1 MLKFLKNESFCL
13 RMSLMQAGILHVT
26 VRTRGESP
34 MRTFGHPEV
43 YIGRQLCAPFWFGE
57 HPYTSLLVDNL
68 RKVESLP
75 IWLVYMGLFI
85 AILFFV
91 VRSTSSLNSFF
102 RIRSSLSIPVR
113 RMITA
118 GECSYFIARAKTV
131 SFKINSWSLTKRYVK
146 ERKFGYAFSFRS
158 FSSKRRSEKIV
169 ATEPVRKAKFYLFY
183 EFLAL
188 PEQASQVSQAEYL
201 HAMKLWSSFKNKINK
216 ASPKVQHAFSLQNL
230 HAMFI
235 NLDYVLN
242 VQISQGYNK
251 NNLFTLLSDPCY
263 LLYCYSL
270 LKQNV
275 AHGSDSIPI
284 SNVTLSA
291 ILSLSRRVN
300 SGTYQPSPV
309 RRVYIRKSNRRMRP
323 LGIASALDKIL
334 QKGIFIILERIF
346 EPTFQNVSYGFR
358 PKRSCHS
365 ALHSIYY
372 RWPGTKWFIEAD
384 FIECFDRISHDKLLF
399 AINKKVDC
407 YKLSLLINQLLTVG
421 YINFANLA
429 NSELKNLEGTPQGS
443 LLSPLFCNIL
453 LNDLDIFI
461 LDLCKTTF
469 VERVKANSDEWNAGR
484 RYLNTPWEK
493 VWKDIKILT
502 GSRVSG
508 QKISKA
514 LAKIRYQDTAA
525 QKVRKLKEDTNFKRL
540 AYVRYADDFLLGYIG
555 SKSEAV
561 KLLIHISHFA
571 DLYLGMKLHT
581 EKSGVKHH
589 EKGVI
594 FLGYKIWKKYGLNV
608 KFGIDSVGASR
619 RIEGS
624 RLNFSIPLEPLFTRY
639 AERGFFMKAKWGS
652 PDRMVGRRQDKWLFL
667 PSDQDVIHRYNAVI
681 RGIKNYYS
689 GSTQQSVL
697 SRFYFALRKSAA
709 LTLAHRHKKRSTW
722 WAFKKYGKDLTIE
735 YKNKKGNEVNVKLE
749 IPSASKVK
757 WNLNSDTNSNTTD
770 VLPVIQGVPVP
781 KSLNIVCSASEL
793 PCAVPGCPN
802 QAEHWHHVKHQK
814 KIKGKDHQKHVL
826 ALTAKQIPVCK
837 PHHHLIHSG
846 KYDGPSLRK
855 MKGYTPSD
863 FD

>member
-1 MLKFLKNESFCL
+1 
-13 RMSLMQAGILHVT
+13 
-26 VRTRGESP
+26 
-34 MRTFGHPEV
+34 
-43 YIGRQLCAPFWFGE
+43 
-57 HPYTSLLVDNL
+57 
-68 RKVESLP
+68 
-75 IWLVYMGLFI
+75 MGLFI

-113 RMITA
+113 RIITA

-188 PEQASQVSQAEYL
+188 PEPASQVSQAEYL
-201 HAMKLWSSFKNKINK
+201 HAMKLWSLFKNKINK

-309 RRVYIRKSNRRMRP
+309 RRVYIRKSNGRMRP

-334 QKGIFIILERIF
+334 QKGILIILERIF

-514 LAKIRYQDTAA
+514 LAKIRSQDTAA

-540 AYVRYADDFLLGYIG
+540 TYVRYADDFLLGYIG

-709 LTLAHRHKKRSTW
+709 LTLAHRHKKKSTW

-735 YKNKKGNEVNVKLE
+735 YKNKKGSEVNVKIE

-757 WNLNSDTNSNTTD
+757 WNLNSGTNSNTTD